1 MRIKNE
7 PKKGGLKSFLGV
19 SFCLLPTQY
28 NSPSPLRL
36 SSEAQGQTVLL
47 TRANA
52 SQPPKCHSLSKKDLV
67 AL

>member
-1 MRIKNE
+1 MNQKRASSNLFWE
-7 PKKGGLKSFLGV
+7 LYFVGCPRN
-19 SFCLLPTQY
+19 TT
-28 NSPSPLRL
+28 PLRC
-36 SSEAQGQTVLL
+36 AQGQTVLL